1 LAFKA
6 PQHTLRW
13 YVAVAYLGFTLYPT
27 CQREKVIK
35 WRESLF
41 LFGGQSGEKG
51 IDIYFFFLKIYMYFF
66 FFFFDLVAQARNLGQ
81 SFVTLCNEKQKKKNE
96 KNIYVFVKKMYIL
109 TQTHSVF
116 SKPELFG
123 NLDRTPLK
131 EASASTTRLY
141 SQYLVLYVH
150 FLVLYILFFVFFS
163 FFFVFFCF
171 FPHFFSKGKE

>member
-1 LAFKA
+1 MGK
-6 PQHTLRW
+6 
-13 YVAVAYLGFTLYPT
+13 
-27 CQREKVIK
+27 RE
-35 WRESLF
+35 L
-41 LFGGQSGEKG
+41 
-51 IDIYFFFLKIYMYFF
+51 IYIFFFKNIYVFF